1 MILVKSALVATI
13 ALTAFSYS
21 PLVLAGEDHQ
31 IELDATVGTRF
42 GGALDVTLDS
52 DDGDIPGRIS
62 ADSSIAFGGILS
74 YRFQS
79 NGFVFLNFSRQ
90 ETEVHFRP
98 NNIDQES
105 VKTNGAIDYL
115 QFGGNLEITRGAL
128 TPYFGF
134 SIGAAHFASHEDG
147 GDTWRF
153 AGAFDGGVKFRI
165 LPFLHLRLLGR
176 LPITFVD
183 GELYCYTGYGCA
195 VVSHGAA
202 LVQGEVQVGVG
213 LDF

>member
-1 MILVKSALVATI
+1 VKSALAVTL
-13 ALTAFSYS
+13 ALAALSFSK
-21 PLVLAGEDHQ
+21 PAPAGEDHK
-31 IELDATVGTRF
+31 IELDATVGVRF
-42 GGALDVTLDS
+42 GGALEVTLDS
-52 DDGDIPGRIS
+52 DDGDIPGRIT
-62 ADSSIAFGGILS
+62 ADSSIAFGGIVS

-90 ETEVHFRP
+90 ETDVHFRP
-98 NNIDQES
+98 NNIDEQAVE
-105 VKTNGAIDYL
+105 TNGAIDYL

-147 GDTWRF
+147 GDSWRF
-153 AGAFDGGVKFRI
+153 AGAFDGGVKLRI

-195 VVSHGAA
+195 AVSHGVPF
-202 LVQGEVQVGVG
+202 VQGEVQVGVG